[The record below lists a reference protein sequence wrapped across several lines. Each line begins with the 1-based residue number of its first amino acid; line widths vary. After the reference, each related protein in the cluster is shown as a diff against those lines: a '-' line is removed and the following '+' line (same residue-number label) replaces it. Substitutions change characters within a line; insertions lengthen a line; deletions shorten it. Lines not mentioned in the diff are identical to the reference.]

1 MEFPVWLLHAVRSPA
16 DLYEKGKP
24 GLTQLLPEPKPVSY
38 THLAEE
44 LANYG
49 EPDFVSFN
57 ASKAKVDNYMKKI
70 ACLSA
75 LAAVLAFTAGT
86 SVAAT
91 STVTGGYA
99 QSDAQG
105 QMNKMGG
112 FNLKYRYEEDNSPLG
127 VIGSFTYTEKSR
139 TASSGDYNKNQ
150 YYGITAGP
158 AYRINDWASIYGV
171 VGVGYGKFQTTEY
184 PTYKHDTSDYG
195 FSYGAGLQFNPME
208 NVALDFSYEQS
219 RIRSV
224 DVGTWIAGVGYRF

>member
-1 MEFPVWLLHAVRSPA
+1 
-16 DLYEKGKP
+16 
-24 GLTQLLPEPKPVSY
+24 
-38 THLAEE
+38 
-44 LANYG
+44 
-49 EPDFVSFN
+49 
-57 ASKAKVDNYMKKI
+57 MKKI

-75 LAAVLAFTAGT
+75 LAAVLAFSAGT
-86 SVAAT
+86 AVAAT

-105 QMNKMGG
+105 VANKMSG
-112 FNLKYRYEEDNSPLG
+112 FNLKYRYEQDDNPLG
-127 VIGSFTYTEKSR
+127 VIGSFTYTEKDR
-139 TASSGDYNKNQ
+139 TNGAGDYNKGQ

-158 AYRINDWASIYGV
+158 AYRLNDWASIYGV
-171 VGVGYGKFQTTEY
+171 VGVGYGKFQTTDY

-224 DVGTWIAGVGYRF
+224 DVGTGLLAWVTASNHVGENEKSAFRGGFFCLKHALF